1 MSAVQPKFPLCFFDR
16 LRMATDGVGVTTLV
30 GAYGCPLSCR
40 MCINPRTWAPAE
52 AGKGYEWVTPE
63 QLYEKAKQDNLYF
76 LATGGGIAFGGGE
89 PLLHA
94 EFLAAFRGVCPSE
107 WQLYAESCLNVP
119 TCHVETAATV
129 IDHFMVDIKDMNST
143 IYRAYTGRDNQPVK
157 ENLARLLTLCGA
169 ERITVRVPL
178 IPGFNT
184 VSDTDASVEELSCM
198 GFTQFD
204 RFTYKEPRK

>member
-1 MSAVQPKFPLCFFDR
+1 MSEAEPKFPLCFFDR

-40 MCINPRTWAPAE
+40 LCINPRTWAPVE
-52 AGKGYEWVTPE
+52 AGRGYEWVTPE
-63 QLYEKAKQDNLYF
+63 QLYEKAKLDNLYF

-89 PLLHA
+89 PLLYA
-94 EFLAAFRGVCPSE
+94 EFLAAFRRICPSE
-107 WQLYAESCLNVP
+107 WHLYAESCLNVP
-119 TCHVETAATV
+119 ADHVETAAAV
-129 IDHFMVDIKDMNST
+129 IDHFMVDIKDMNPI

-169 ERITVRVPL
+169 EHITVRVPL

-184 VSDTDASVEELSCM
+184 VSDTDASVEELACM
-198 GFTQFD
+198 GFTRFD